1 MGLGRSRPAK
11 KAGAPKAKGAVRAKS
26 GCYTCRIRRKKCDER
41 PNAEGRCE
49 TCIRLRLQCL
59 GFGQKRPDWLK
70 ENNNVTM
77 FREKI
82 KDFLAAQGMIKGHSG
97 SGTRSSDQEGM
108 LVLVT
113 DHGRSDTSS
122 PHSPALSIDSGED
135 RRHNAH
141 NISSLRHDPHYPSIS
156 LASQH
161 SHPGYSSQQP
171 RMSFSSARESSPLNL
186 PPPPPPP
193 PTAPETQLPVT
204 QMPVQTQASMSQFQT
219 SLSAAYS
226 QHYVFEEEEYNN
238 DTEQLHSTGY
248 YVEST
253 SSLSHNI
260 GPYMSSHQ
268 SGLVRHY
275 LDHVLRRQYLLADT
289 SIAEFIIRTV
299 QENPAARDAVCLLA
313 SLHLQNDASTD
324 YSKTYKRICASLR
337 TSAAGGYTEG
347 EAMAGLFVVSAFLFR
362 GGRGAWQEF
371 LSVAA
376 DWVWTV
382 LHSGGGPA
390 ETIMRCTD
398 SQQFIIKT
406 TFWFDILASTTRLQ
420 SPRFLAIYRELWSS
434 RRGAYIEGVS
444 RQPNGPLSMMSVM
457 GCENTTALAIAEIS
471 ALACWKETN
480 ARQGTLS
487 VPELVDRGRTI
498 ESECLVHPSPTPA
511 HPSASGH
518 AGGGD
523 ADIELAEKRRLT
535 ADIFRATAR
544 VYLHSVLSGE
554 YPGCPEIRDGV
565 VDTIKCLRQVPAGG
579 HGPQQPEGIAQM
591 SNVSRSVLRSV
602 VFGICLCGC
611 LTDDFEER
619 QFLLRRLDE
628 EQAEGVGNCAEARA
642 VMEQVWNCRV
652 AATAGAGGSS
662 LSWRDA
668 MQQFG
673 GESLLLV

>member
-1 MGLGRSRPAK
+1 MHDSPSSPRRSIAPAPPKQHQSK

-41 PNAEGRCE
+41 PNPEGRCE

-97 SGTRSSDQEGM
+97 SGTRTSEQEGM

-113 DHGRSDTSS
+113 EHGRSDTSRH
-122 PHSPALSIDSGED
+122 HSNQNP
-135 RRHNAH
+135 
-141 NISSLRHDPHYPSIS
+141 YPS
-156 LASQH
+156 
-161 SHPGYSSQQP
+161 YSAPPVPPPSVP
-171 RMSFSSARESSPLNL
+171 V
-186 PPPPPPP
+186 PPPPPPQ
-193 PTAPETQLPVT
+193 TQLPIAQV
-204 QMPVQTQASMSQFQT
+204 PAHAPAST
-219 SLSAAYS
+219 SHFASTLSPSYH
-226 QHYVFEEEEYNN
+226 QHYVFEEDEYNN
-238 DTEQLHSTGY
+238 NSNETEQVHSTGY
-248 YVEST
+248 YVES
-253 SSLSHNI
+253 SSLSQNI
-260 GPYMSSHQ
+260 APFMSSHQ

-299 QENPAARDAVCLLA
+299 QENPAVRDAVCLLA
-313 SLHLQNDASTD
+313 SLHRESLRHGPHHFPAAAAAAMTDALVLQNDASTD
-324 YSKTYKRICASLR
+324 YSKTYKRICTNLR
-337 TSAAGGYTEG
+337 TSAAAGYTEG
-347 EAMAGLFVVSAFLFR
+347 EALAGLFVVSAFLFR

-376 DWVWTV
+376 DWVWNV
-382 LHSGGGPA
+382 LHAGGEPA
-390 ETIMRCTD
+390 ETIMRCSA

-420 SPRFLAIYRELWSS
+420 TPRFLSIYRELWSS
-434 RRGAYIEGVS
+434 RRGAYIESGGA
-444 RQPNGPLSMMSVM
+444 RQLSMMS
-457 GCENTTALAIAEIS
+457 IS
-471 ALACWKETN
+471 ALACWKETH

-511 HPSASGH
+511 HPSLSGV

-523 ADIELAEKRRLT
+523 GGPGAAGMYGAGDADVELAEKRRLT

-544 VYLHSVLSGE
+544 

-565 VDTIKCLRQVPAGG
+565 QDTIECLRRVPAGG
-579 HGPQQPEGIAQM
+579 HGPQQQQQQQQEGLGQQ

-611 LTDDFEER
+611 LTDDYTER

-628 EQAEGVGNCAEARA
+628 EQAEGVGNCAEARS
-642 VMEQVWNCRV
+642 VMEQVWNRRASV
-652 AATAGAGGSS
+652 SAGGGGGSS

>member
-1 MGLGRSRPAK
+1 MHDSPSSPRRSIAPAPPKQHQPK

-122 PHSPALSIDSGED
+122 PHSPALSIDSSED
-135 RRHNAH
+135 RRHSVPA
-141 NISSLRHDPHYPSIS
+141 
-156 LASQH
+156 A
-161 SHPGYSSQQP
+161 
-171 RMSFSSARESSPLNL
+171 
-186 PPPPPPP
+186 PPPPPQQ
-193 PTAPETQLPVT
+193 TQTQLPMT
-204 QMPVQTQASMSQFQT
+204 QVPAQTPGSMSQFT
-219 SLSAAYS
+219 STLSASYH
-226 QHYVFEEEEYNN
+226 QQYVFEEEEYSNN

-248 YVEST
+248 YVESP
-253 SSLSHNI
+253 SLSQNI
-260 GPYMSSHQ
+260 APFISSHQ

-299 QENPAARDAVCLLA
+299 QENPAVRDAVCLLA
-313 SLHLQNDASTD
+313 SLHRESLRHGHHHFPAAAAAAMTDALVLQNDASTD
-324 YSKTYKRICASLR
+324 YSKTYKRICTNLR
-337 TSAAGGYTEG
+337 TSAAAGYTEG

-376 DWVWTV
+376 DWVWNV
-382 LHSGGGPA
+382 LHAGGDPA
-390 ETIMRCTD
+390 ETIVRCSD

-434 RRGAYIEGVS
+434 RRGAYIEGS
-444 RQPNGPLSMMSVM
+444 SAARQQQGPLSMMSVM
-457 GCENTTALAIAEIS
+457 GCENSTALAIAEIS
-471 ALACWKETN
+471 ALACWKEAH

-498 ESECLVHPSPTPA
+498 ESECLAHPSPMPA
-511 HPSASGH
+511 HPSLGGL

-523 ADIELAEKRRLT
+523 GGPGPSASGSGGLYGVGAADIELAEKRRLT

-554 YPGCPEIRDGV
+554 YPGCPEIREGV
-565 VDTIKCLRQVPAGG
+565 QDTIESLRRQ
-579 HGPQQPEGIAQM
+579 EGQ

-611 LTDDFEER
+611 LTDDYTER
-619 QFLLRRLDE
+619 QSK
-628 EQAEGVGNCAEARA
+628 AEGVGNCAEARS
-642 VMEQVWNCRV
+642 VMEQVWSRRV
-652 AATAGAGGSS
+652 AATASGGAGTS

>member
-1 MGLGRSRPAK
+1 MHDSPSSPRRSIAPAPPKQHQPK

-97 SGTRSSDQEGM
+97 SGTRTSDQEGM

-122 PHSPALSIDSGED
+122 PHSPALSIDSSED
-135 RRHNAH
+135 RRHSGH

-156 LASQH
+156 LAAQH

-171 RMSFSSARESSPLNL
+171 PPSTSHFSSTLSPSYH
-186 PPPPPPP
+186 
-193 PTAPETQLPVT
+193 Q
-204 QMPVQTQASMSQFQT
+204 Q
-219 SLSAAYS
+219 
-226 QHYVFEEEEYNN
+226 YVFEEDEYNN
-238 DTEQLHSTGY
+238 NNETEQLHSTGY
-248 YVEST
+248 YVES
-253 SSLSHNI
+253 SSLSQNI
-260 GPYMSSHQ
+260 APFMSSHQ

-289 SIAEFIIRTV
+289 SIAEFIVRTV
-299 QENPAARDAVCLLA
+299 QENPAVRDAVCLLA
-313 SLHLQNDASTD
+313 SLHPMTDALVLQNDASTD
-324 YSKTYKRICASLR
+324 YSKTYKRICTNLR
-337 TSAAGGYTEG
+337 TSAAAGYTEG
-347 EAMAGLFVVSAFLFR
+347 EALAGLFVVSAFLFR

-376 DWVWTV
+376 DWVWNV
-382 LHSGGGPA
+382 LHAGGDPA
-390 ETIMRCTD
+390 ETIMRCSD

-420 SPRFLAIYRELWSS
+420 TPRFLSIYRKFWSS
-434 RRGAYIEGVS
+434 RRGAYIEA
-444 RQPNGPLSMMSVM
+444 NGRWQAVLSMMSVM
-457 GCENTTALAIAEIS
+457 GCENSTALAIAEIS
-471 ALACWKETN
+471 ALACWKETH

-511 HPSASGH
+511 HPSLSG
-518 AGGGD
+518 
-523 ADIELAEKRRLT
+523 KRRLT

-565 VDTIKCLRQVPAGG
+565 RDTIECLRRVPAGG
-579 HGPQQPEGIAQM
+579 H

-611 LTDDFEER
+611 LTDDYAER

-628 EQAEGVGNCAEARA
+628 EQAEGVGNCAEARS
-642 VMEQVWNCRV
+642 VMEQVWSRR
-652 AATAGAGGSS
+652 AAASAGGGGGSS

>member
-1 MGLGRSRPAK
+1 M
-11 KAGAPKAKGAVRAKS
+11 
-26 GCYTCRIRRKKCDER
+26 
-41 PNAEGRCE
+41 
-49 TCIRLRLQCL
+49 
-59 GFGQKRPDWLK
+59 
-70 ENNNVTM
+70 
-77 FREKI
+77 
-82 KDFLAAQGMIKGHSG
+82 
-97 SGTRSSDQEGM
+97 
-108 LVLVT
+108 
-113 DHGRSDTSS
+113 
-122 PHSPALSIDSGED
+122 
-135 RRHNAH
+135 
-141 NISSLRHDPHYPSIS
+141 
-156 LASQH
+156 
-161 SHPGYSSQQP
+161 
-171 RMSFSSARESSPLNL
+171 
-186 PPPPPPP
+186 
-193 PTAPETQLPVT
+193 TQV
-204 QMPVQTQASMSQFQT
+204 PVQTPTSMSHFT
-219 SLSAAYS
+219 STLSASYH
-226 QHYVFEEEEYNN
+226 QQYVFEDEEYNN
-238 DTEQLHSTGY
+238 NNETEQLHSTGY
-248 YVEST
+248 YVES

-313 SLHLQNDASTD
+313 SLHRESLRHGHNYLPAAAAAMSDALVVQNDASTD

-376 DWVWTV
+376 DWVWNV
-382 LHSGGGPA
+382 LHSGGSPA
-390 ETIMRCTD
+390 ETIMHCSD

-420 SPRFLAIYRELWSS
+420 SPRFLATYRELWSS
-434 RRGAYIEGVS
+434 RRGAYIEGSS
-444 RQPNGPLSMMSVM
+444 RPQQPQQQPCGPLSMLSVM

-471 ALACWKETN
+471 ALACWKEAH

-498 ESECLVHPSPTPA
+498 ESECLAHPSPTPA
-511 HPSASGH
+511 HPSASGLG
-518 AGGGD
+518 GGGD
-523 ADIELAEKRRLT
+523 GCAGDGGGLYGANTADVELAEKRRLT

-554 YPGCPEIRDGV
+554 YPGCPEIREGV
-565 VDTIKCLRQVPAGG
+565 QDTIECLRRVPPGG
-579 HGPQQPEGIAQM
+579 HGQQQEGIPQT

-611 LTDDFEER
+611 LTDNLAER

-642 VMEQVWNCRV
+642 VMEQVWLRRV
-652 AATAGAGGSS
+652 AATADGAGGTS